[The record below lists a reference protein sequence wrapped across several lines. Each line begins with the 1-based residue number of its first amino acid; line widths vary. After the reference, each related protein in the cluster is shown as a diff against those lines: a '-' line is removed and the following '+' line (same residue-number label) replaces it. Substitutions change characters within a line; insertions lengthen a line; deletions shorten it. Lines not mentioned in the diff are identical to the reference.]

1 MKQYSQSC
9 VQNQVPILNI
19 IKPLLTNVTTVL
31 EVGSGTG
38 QHAVYFAQHLPHLI
52 WQSSDQDQ
60 YLNSINSWIDDA
72 KLDNTPI
79 AIPLDVTNTGTLPS
93 IEVDA
98 IFSANTTHIMSWEMV
113 VDFFQGVGKMLNLG
127 GMFILYGPFNYNGE
141 YTSQSNANFDLW
153 LKDRDQNSAIR
164 DFEALNKLAA
174 EARLIL
180 VNDYE
185 MPANNRILY
194 WKKIS

>member
-19 IKPLLTNVTTVL
+19 IKPLLTNAATVF

-38 QHAVYFAQHLPHLI
+38 QHAVYFAKHLPHLI

-72 KLDNTPI
+72 KLDNTPM
-79 AIPLDVTNTGTLPS
+79 AIPLDVTNTGTWPS
-93 IEVDA
+93 IEVDV

-113 VDFFQGVGKMLNLG
+113 VDFFQGVGKMLNPG

-153 LKDRDQNSAIR
+153 LKDRDPNSAIR
-164 DFEALNKLAA
+164 DFEALNKLATEA
-174 EARLIL
+174 ELIL

>member
-9 VQNQVPILNI
+9 VENQVPILNI

-38 QHAVYFAQHLPHLI
+38 QHAVYFAQHLPNLI

-60 YLNSINSWIDDA
+60 YLNSINSWIDEA
-72 KLDNTPI
+72 KLDNTPM
-79 AIPLDVTNTGTLPS
+79 AIPLDVTNTGTWPS

-98 IFSANTTHIMSWEMV
+98 IFSANTAHIMSWDMV
-113 VDFFQGVGKMLNLG
+113 VDFFQGVGKMLNSG

-141 YTSQSNANFDLW
+141 YTSQSNENFDLW
-153 LKDRDQNSAIR
+153 LKDRDPNSAIR
-164 DFEALNKLAA
+164 DFEALNKLATEA
-174 EARLIL
+174 ELIL

>member
-9 VQNQVPILNI
+9 VENQVPILNI

-38 QHAVYFAQHLPHLI
+38 QHAVYFAQHLPNLI

-60 YLNSINSWIDDA
+60 YLNSINSWIDEA
-72 KLDNTPI
+72 KLDNTPM
-79 AIPLDVTNTGTLPS
+79 AIPLDVTNTGTWPS

-98 IFSANTTHIMSWEMV
+98 IFSANTAHIMSWDMV
-113 VDFFQGVGKMLNLG
+113 VDFFQGVGKMLNPG

-153 LKDRDQNSAIR
+153 LKDRDPNSAIR
-164 DFEALNKLAA
+164 DFEALNKLATEA
-174 EARLIL
+174 ELIL

>member
-9 VQNQVPILNI
+9 VENQVPILNI

-38 QHAVYFAQHLPHLI
+38 QHAVYFAQHLPNLI

-60 YLNSINSWIDDA
+60 YLNSINSWIDEA
-72 KLDNTPI
+72 KLDNTPM
-79 AIPLDVTNTGTLPS
+79 AIPLDVTNTGTWPS

-113 VDFFQGVGKMLNLG
+113 VDFFQGVGKMLNPG

-153 LKDRDQNSAIR
+153 LKDRDPNSAIR
-164 DFEALNKLAA
+164 DFEALNKLATEA
-174 EARLIL
+174 ELIL

>member
-38 QHAVYFAQHLPHLI
+38 QHAVYFAQHLPNLI

-72 KLDNTPI
+72 KLDNTPM
-79 AIPLDVTNTGTLPS
+79 AIPLDVTNTGTWPS

-113 VDFFQGVGKMLNLG
+113 VDFFQGVGKMLNPG

-153 LKDRDQNSAIR
+153 LKDRDPNSAIR
-164 DFEALNKLAA
+164 DFEALNKLATEA
-174 EARLIL
+174 ELIL

>member
-9 VQNQVPILNI
+9 VENQVPILNI

-38 QHAVYFAQHLPHLI
+38 QHAVYFAQHLPNLI

-72 KLDNTPI
+72 KLDNTPM
-79 AIPLDVTNTGTLPS
+79 AIPLDVTNTGTWPS

-98 IFSANTTHIMSWEMV
+98 IFSANTAHIMSWDMV
-113 VDFFQGVGKMLNLG
+113 VDFFQGVGKMLNSG

-153 LKDRDQNSAIR
+153 LKDRDPNSAIR
-164 DFEALNKLAA
+164 DFEALNKLATEA
-174 EARLIL
+174 ELIL

>member
-9 VQNQVPILNI
+9 VENQVPILNI

-38 QHAVYFAQHLPHLI
+38 QHAVYFAQHLPNLI

-60 YLNSINSWIDDA
+60 YLNSINSWIDEA
-72 KLDNTPI
+72 KLDNTPM
-79 AIPLDVTNTGTLPS
+79 AIPLDVTNTGTWPS

-98 IFSANTTHIMSWEMV
+98 IFSANTAHIMSWDMV
-113 VDFFQGVGKMLNLG
+113 VDFFQGVGKMLNPG
-127 GMFILYGPFNYNGE
+127 GMFILYGPFNYNDE

-153 LKDRDQNSAIR
+153 LKERDLNSAIR

-174 EARLIL
+174 EAGLIL

>member
-9 VQNQVPILNI
+9 VENQVPILNI

-38 QHAVYFAQHLPHLI
+38 QHAVYFAQHLPNLI

-60 YLNSINSWIDDA
+60 YLNSINSWIDEA
-72 KLDNTPI
+72 KLDNTPM
-79 AIPLDVTNTGTLPS
+79 AIPLDVTNTGTWPS

-98 IFSANTTHIMSWEMV
+98 IFSANTAHIMSWEMV
-113 VDFFQGVGKMLNLG
+113 VDFFQGVGKMLNPG

-153 LKDRDQNSAIR
+153 LKDRDPNSAIR
-164 DFEALNKLAA
+164 DFEALNKLATEA
-174 EARLIL
+174 ELIL

>member
-9 VQNQVPILNI
+9 VENQVPILNI

-38 QHAVYFAQHLPHLI
+38 QHAVYFAQHLPNLI

-60 YLNSINSWIDDA
+60 YLNSINSWIDEA
-72 KLDNTPI
+72 KLDNTPM
-79 AIPLDVTNTGTLPS
+79 AIPLDVTNTGTWPS

-98 IFSANTTHIMSWEMV
+98 IFSANTAHIMSWDMV
-113 VDFFQGVGKMLNLG
+113 VDFFQGVGKMLNPG
-127 GMFILYGPFNYNGE
+127 GMFILYGPFNYNDE

-153 LKDRDQNSAIR
+153 LKERDPNSAIR

-174 EARLIL
+174 EAGLIL

>member
-19 IKPLLTNVTTVL
+19 IKPLLTNITTVL

-38 QHAVYFAQHLPHLI
+38 QHAVYFAKHLPHLI

-60 YLNSINSWIDDA
+60 YLNSINSWIDDV

-79 AIPLDVTNTGTLPS
+79 AIPLNVTNIDTWPS

-113 VDFFQGVGKMLNLG
+113 VDFFQGVGKMLNPG

-153 LKDRDQNSAIR
+153 LKDRDPNSAIR
-164 DFEALNKLAA
+164 DFEALNKLATEA
-174 EARLIL
+174 ELIL